1 MKIRQICGVVLLL
14 VAFTAS
20 AQGFG
25 PAVSIN
31 GVDIS
36 RAKVEAQ
43 VDHLINLRGLG
54 SGGITQPGAY
64 RKLQEEIIEQLVVQ
78 ELLWQEAQ
86 RHQIAVSDAEVGEE
100 LNKLKNGFETEREFT
115 FSIEAGGFTE
125 ETFRENIRQQR
136 SVQSMIANEI
146 TKSSVADDA
155 EVEAFYNDNLDKMSV
170 PEQIRARHILIKV
183 EGDDETVNA
192 AALEKISAIQKRLE
206 AGESF
211 PLVAIDTSEGPSGAK
226 GGDLG
231 LFGRGQMVGAFEE
244 AAFALEP
251 GEVSGPVE
259 TQFGF
264 HLIKLE
270 ERVAA
275 ETVPFETASPQIRDY
290 LSQQKLQQTVETL
303 ITDLRETGDVKIHLW

>member
-136 SVQSMIANEI
+136 SVQQMIATKI
-146 TKSSVADDA
+146 TDSSVVEDA
-155 EVEAFYNDNLDKMSV
+155 EVKAFYDGNLDKMSV

-183 EGDDETVNA
+183 EGEDDATKS
-192 AALEKISAIQKRLE
+192 AALEKIAAIQKRLE

-211 PLVAIDTSEGPSGAK
+211 PLVAIDSSEGPSGAQ

-231 LFGRGQMVGAFEE
+231 LFGRGQMVAAFED
-244 AAFALEP
+244 AAFALQP

-270 ERVAA
+270 EYVAA
-275 ETVPFETASPQIRDY
+275 EQVPFETASPRIRDY

-303 ITDLRETGDVKIHLW
+303 ITDLRETGDVQVHLF

>member
-64 RKLQEEIIEQLVVQ
+64 RKLQEEIVEQLVVQ

-86 RHQIAVSDAEVGEE
+86 RHNITVSDAEVDEE
-100 LNKLKNGFETEREFT
+100 LNKLKNGFETEREFK

-125 ETFRENIRQQR
+125 ETFKENIRQQR

-155 EVEAFYNDNLDKMSV
+155 EIKAFYDDNLDKMSV
-170 PEQIRARHILIKV
+170 PEQLRARHILIKV
-183 EGDDETVNA
+183 EGDDDAAKA
-192 AALEKISAIQKRLE
+192 AAMAKISAIQERLE
-206 AGESF
+206 SGESF

-231 LFGRGQMVGAFEE
+231 LFGRGQMVGPFEE
-244 AAFALEP
+244 AAFALQP
-251 GEVSGPVE
+251 GEVSEPVE
-259 TQFGF
+259 TQFGY

-275 ETVPFETASPQIRDY
+275 EQVPFETASPQIRNY
-290 LSQQKLQQTVETL
+290 LSEQKLQQTVESL
-303 ITDLRETGDVKIHLW
+303 IANLRETGDVQIHLW

>member
-1 MKIRQICGVVLLL
+1 MKIRYFCGIIFLLTGF
-14 VAFTAS
+14 AAN

-25 PAVSIN
+25 PAVTIN
-31 GVDIS
+31 GTEIS
-36 RAKVEAQ
+36 RTKVQAQ

-54 SGGITQPGAY
+54 SGGITQPAAY
-64 RKLQEEIIEQLVVQ
+64 RKLQEEVIEQLVVQ

-86 RHQIAVSDAEVGEE
+86 RHQIVVDDTEVNAE
-100 LNKLKNGFETEREFT
+100 LQKMKAGFETEREFT
-115 FSIEAGGFTE
+115 FSIQAGGFNE
-125 ETFRENIRQQR
+125 QSFRENIRQQR
-136 SVQSMIANEI
+136 SVQQMIATKI
-146 TKSSVADDA
+146 TDSSVVEDA
-155 EVEAFYNDNLDKMSV
+155 EVKAFYDGNLDKMSV

-183 EGDDETVNA
+183 EGEDDATKS
-192 AALEKISAIQKRLE
+192 AALEKIAAIQKRLE

-211 PLVAIDTSEGPSGAK
+211 PLVAIDSSEGPSGAQ

-231 LFGRGQMVGAFEE
+231 LFGRGQMVAAFED
-244 AAFALEP
+244 AAFALQP

-270 ERVAA
+270 EYVAA
-275 ETVPFETASPQIRDY
+275 EQVPFETASPRIRDY

-303 ITDLRETGDVKIHLW
+303 ITDLRETGDVQVHLF

>member
-1 MKIRQICGVVLLL
+1 MKIRQFCGVVLLL
-14 VAFTAS
+14 SGFAAN

-25 PAVSIN
+25 PAATIN
-31 GVDIS
+31 GTEIS
-36 RAKVEAQ
+36 RAKVQAQ
-43 VDHLINLRGLG
+43 VDHLVNLRGMG
-54 SGGITQPGAY
+54 SGGITQPSAY
-64 RKLQEEIIEQLVVQ
+64 RKLQEEVIEQLIVQ

-86 RHQIAVSDAEVGEE
+86 RHRIVVSDAEVDEE
-100 LNKLKNGFETEREFT
+100 LSKLKNGFETEREFK

-146 TKSSVADDA
+146 TKASVADDA

-170 PEQIRARHILIKV
+170 PEQIRARHILIKMD
-183 EGDDETVNA
+183 GDDDAAKA
-192 AALEKISAIQKRLE
+192 AAMVKINAIEKRLE

-275 ETVPFETASPQIRDY
+275 EQVPFETASLQIRDY
-290 LSQQKLQQTVETL
+290 LSQQKLQQTVEGL
-303 ITDLRETGDVKIHLW
+303 IVNLRETGDVQVLLW